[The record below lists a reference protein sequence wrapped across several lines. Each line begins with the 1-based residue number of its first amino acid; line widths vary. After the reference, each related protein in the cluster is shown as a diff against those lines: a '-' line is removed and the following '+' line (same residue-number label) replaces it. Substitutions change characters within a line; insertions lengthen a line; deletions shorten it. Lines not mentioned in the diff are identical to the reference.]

1 MTEPLQPRRRR
12 QLRVAIGLAA
22 LALFGPGAYQWA
34 RLSLAQRQLDRRLAA
49 LSVEHDRLAREQE
62 RLQSDPTYV
71 EGLIRT
77 TFKLAQPGELVIPL
91 DSSSKR

>member
-1 MTEPLQPRRRR
+1 M
-12 QLRVAIGLAA
+12 ASGLVG
-22 LALFGPGAYQWA
+22 LIVFGPGAYSWVK
-34 RLSLAQRQLDRRLAA
+34 LSLEQRRLDRQLAA
-49 LSVEHDRLAREQE
+49 LSAEHEQLVQEQE

>member
-1 MTEPLQPRRRR
+1 MGRRRR
-12 QLRVAIGLAA
+12 SWLLAGALIGLVV
-22 LALFGPGAYQWA
+22 FGPGAYSWVK
-34 RLSLAQRQLDRRLAA
+34 LSLEQRRLDRQLAA
-49 LSVEHDRLAREQE
+49 LSVEHEQLVQEQE

-91 DSSSKR
+91 DSSSQR